1 MTDGTDGTDGTGQRA
16 AGAADPATLR
26 ALADA
31 RAGARSLSDALL
43 THLPDVGDL
52 ATQRLLDTWVEQGA
66 DTLRALAEALE
77 ERLLDLGSAGVA
89 PSPATDRSARTEG
102 SVEAGGLRG
111 WAP

>member
-1 MTDGTDGTDGTGQRA
+1 MTDGTDGTGQRA

-26 ALADA
+26 ALVDA

-52 ATQRLLDTWVEQGA
+52 ATQRLLDAWVEQGA

-77 ERLLDLGSAGVA
+77 ERLLDLGSAGA
-89 PSPATDRSARTEG
+89 DPAPATHHTDHTDH
-102 SVEAGGLRG
+102 SVEAGGFRG

>member
-1 MTDGTDGTDGTGQRA
+1 MTDGTDGTGQRA

-52 ATQRLLDTWVEQGA
+52 ATQRLLDAWVEQGA

-89 PSPATDRSARTEG
+89 SSPATDRSERTEG
-102 SVEAGGLRG
+102 SVESGGLRG

>member
-1 MTDGTDGTDGTGQRA
+1 MTDGTDGTGQRA

-52 ATQRLLDTWVEQGA
+52 ATQRLLDAWVEQGA

-77 ERLLDLGSAGVA
+77 ERLLDLGSPGPRSEVDRPAGIDHA
-89 PSPATDRSARTEG
+89 
-102 SVEAGGLRG
+102 VEPGGRRR
-111 WAP
+111 WTP

>member
-1 MTDGTDGTDGTGQRA
+1 MTDGTGQRA

-52 ATQRLLDTWVEQGA
+52 ATQRLLDAWVEQGA

-77 ERLLDLGSAGVA
+77 ERLLDLGSAGTGPA
-89 PSPATDRSARTEG
+89 DTGPSATER